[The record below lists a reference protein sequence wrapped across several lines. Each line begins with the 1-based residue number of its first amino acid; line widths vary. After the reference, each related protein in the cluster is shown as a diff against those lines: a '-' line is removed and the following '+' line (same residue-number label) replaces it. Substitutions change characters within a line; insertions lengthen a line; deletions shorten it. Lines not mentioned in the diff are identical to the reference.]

1 MKRFLY
7 VLVIVICS
15 VATTAYGQSISG
27 KLTTEGWS
35 KSIQISSHEPVSL
48 LKILEM
54 ESIKYFS
61 ILKAQPAKKP

>member
-15 VATTAYGQSISG
+15 VATTAYGQPFLENWPQKVGVRVS
-27 KLTTEGWS
+27 KLAPTS
-35 KSIQISSHEPVSL
+35 PL
-48 LKILEM
+48 AFLKILEM